1 MNEND
6 IDPKNMDPWPSL
18 RILWIF
24 ILSYSDEFALSVDA
38 FFLQVTLV
46 WSLFLQ
52 KPQLKMQH
60 YYLQWLQKGMHIS
73 LLSYVLGPLLA
84 WENI

>member
-46 WSLFLQ
+46 
-52 KPQLKMQH
+52 
-60 YYLQWLQKGMHIS
+60 
-73 LLSYVLGPLLA
+73 
-84 WENI
+84 